1 MVVRFCFR
9 IAQRLGE
16 ISREEQL
23 LAHWMYAV
31 VLTRETRARRK

>member
-1 MVVRFCFR
+1 MIVRLRFR

-23 LAHWMYAV
+23 LAHWIYVLV
-31 VLTRETRARRK
+31 VSTREIGVEK